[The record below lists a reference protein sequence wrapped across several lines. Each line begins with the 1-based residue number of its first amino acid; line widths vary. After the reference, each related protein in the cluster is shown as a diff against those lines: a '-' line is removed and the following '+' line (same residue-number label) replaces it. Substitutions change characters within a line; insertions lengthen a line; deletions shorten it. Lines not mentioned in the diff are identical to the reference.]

1 VRVGAEVVVRPCGK
15 FCVHNQA
22 LGKVWV
28 EVNIVLWKPP
38 RKGGGLSWKDVADVS
53 CQMARRR
60 QFRTQAWNREASV
73 GRWEQTDP
81 IVQSEWARREERH
94 GAGEGGED
102 ALRSG
107 WHLGFASESVDLK
120 GQEDNYLGGT
130 KQLLATGGPSLLIN
144 SPTEIPLLTANA
156 IQRRQGFTGQQDKQ
170 LCIIQPL
177 STRSWLLS
185 QSAVLRMKATNYMPL
200 VRAKKFRLKTPS

>member
-1 VRVGAEVVVRPCGK
+1 
-15 FCVHNQA
+15 
-22 LGKVWV
+22 
-28 EVNIVLWKPP
+28 
-38 RKGGGLSWKDVADVS
+38 
-53 CQMARRR
+53 M
-60 QFRTQAWNREASV
+60 
-73 GRWEQTDP
+73 
-81 IVQSEWARREERH
+81 QSEWARRVVRH

-144 SPTEIPLLTANA
+144 SPTEIPLLTAND

-177 STRSWLLS
+177 STRS
-185 QSAVLRMKATNYMPL
+185 
-200 VRAKKFRLKTPS
+200 

>member
-1 VRVGAEVVVRPCGK
+1 MFIELGTEYIKGHWPVCPQENHNLTSAIQVRVGAEVVVRLCGK

-81 IVQSEWARREERH
+81 IVQSEWARCEERH
-94 GAGEGGED
+94 GAGEGIYHISTLES
-102 ALRSG
+102 RKTNN
-107 WHLGFASESVDLK
+107 WHPPFCE
-120 GQEDNYLGGT
+120 QN
-130 KQLLATGGPSLLIN
+130 
-144 SPTEIPLLTANA
+144 
-156 IQRRQGFTGQQDKQ
+156 
-170 LCIIQPL
+170 
-177 STRSWLLS
+177 
-185 QSAVLRMKATNYMPL
+185 
-200 VRAKKFRLKTPS
+200 